1 MADLF
6 LIEENLDSF
15 ITLSFDDAIAT
26 AIQTL
31 QHSAANFAVV
41 GFPAQLLV
49 STEQLNSFAAA
60 DSATLGSFFDPLPPV
75 VEISIEW
82 QTLSAQQAS
91 ELLRYA
97 IGVEAIGV
105 VVCDEDRTVGILSID
120 TLVKLAPKENARV
133 SKGARSM
140 SDSTVGVRVYVCSR
154 CDRIWSPAT
163 GDAIRSAIPS
173 CRSILCSGKMTL
185 MEP

>member
-1 MADLF
+1 MADSV
-6 LIEENLDSF
+6 LIEENLEPF
-15 ITLSFDDAIAT
+15 IALSFDDAIAT

-31 QHSAANFAVV
+31 QQSAANFAIV

-49 STEQLNSFAAA
+49 STEQLNSYAAA
-60 DSATLGSFFDPLPPV
+60 NSATLGSFFAPLPPI

-82 QTLSAQQAS
+82 ETLSAQQAR
-91 ELLRYA
+91 ELLQYA
-97 IGVEAIGV
+97 ISAEAVGV

-120 TLVKLAPKENARV
+120 TLAKLAPKENVRV

-140 SDSTVGVRVYVCSR
+140 SNSTVGARTYICSR
-154 CDRIWSPAT
+154 CDRIWSPTT
-163 GDAIRSAIPS
+163 GDAISSATPS
-173 CRSILCSGKMTL
+173 CRNILCGGQMTL